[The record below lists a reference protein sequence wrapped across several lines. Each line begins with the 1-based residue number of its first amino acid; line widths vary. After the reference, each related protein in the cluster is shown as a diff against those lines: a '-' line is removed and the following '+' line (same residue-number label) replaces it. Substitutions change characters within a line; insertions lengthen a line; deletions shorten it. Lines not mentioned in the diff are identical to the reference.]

1 MTGER
6 DYGSG
11 GRLALA
17 TPQGNPTVE
26 PEMRRLFPDD
36 VEYYTLRLTSQSDDP
51 QQRMIDYLEG
61 LPVMTE
67 RFAGMDLDG
76 LLFACTASSYLIPP
90 EDQWRLIEATETHL
104 GARVFM
110 AAHAI
115 RTWLE
120 DRGLER
126 IALLTPYPD
135 WLNDPAVDWWQ
146 GCGFVVAGKEQV
158 RIGST
163 DTYAIYEQQTADAR
177 PHVDAWL
184 AIDADAWVISGTGM
198 PSLPLI
204 RALASDDRPII
215 SSNVAL
221 ATAGL
226 LSLNRH
232 TVLINADTGTGADDD

>member
-1 MTGER
+1 MTNER

-26 PEMRRLFPDD
+26 PEMRRLFPMDI
-36 VEYYTLRLTSQSDDP
+36 EYYTLRLTSTSDDP
-51 QQRMIDYLEG
+51 KQRMIDYLEG
-61 LPVMTE
+61 LPIMTE
-67 RFAGMDLDG
+67 RFAGMNLDG

-90 EDQWRLIEATETHL
+90 EEQGRLIEATETRL

-120 DRGLER
+120 HRGHKR

-135 WLNDPAVDWWQ
+135 WLNEPAVAWWTD
-146 GCGFVVAGKEQV
+146 CGFDVAGKEQV
-158 RIGST
+158 SIGST
-163 DTYAIYEQQTADAR
+163 DTYAIYEQQSADAR
-177 PHVDAWL
+177 PHLDAWL
-184 AIDADAWVISGTGM
+184 AIEADAWVISGTGM

-204 RALASDDRPII
+204 GELGGDQPIV
-215 SSNVAL
+215 SSNLAL

-226 LSLNRH
+226 LSLDRR
-232 TVLINADTGTGADDD
+232 TTLAEAADEDNHD

>member
-1 MTGER
+1 MTTER
-6 DYGSG
+6 DYGSS
-11 GRLALA
+11 GRFALA

-26 PEMRRLFPDD
+26 PEMRRLFPLD
-36 VEYYTLRLTSQSDDP
+36 VEYYTMRLTSKADDP
-51 QQRMIDYLEG
+51 RQRMVEYLEG
-61 LPVMTE
+61 LPAMAE
-67 RFAGMDLDG
+67 RYAGMTLDG
-76 LLFACTASSYLIPP
+76 LLFACTASSYLVPP
-90 EDQWRLIEATETHL
+90 EDQWRLIEATEAHI

-120 DRGLER
+120 DRGHQR

-135 WLNDPAVDWWQ
+135 WLNDPAEDWWRAS
-146 GCGFVVAGKEQV
+146 GFHVAGKEQI

-177 PHVDAWL
+177 PHLDRWL
-184 AIDADAWVISGTGM
+184 NVDADAWVISGTGM

-204 RALASDDRPII
+204 RELISDDRPLI

-232 TVLINADTGTGADDD
+232 TTLNELTDEGEDG

>member
-26 PEMRRLFPDD
+26 PEMRRLFPMD
-36 VEYYTLRLTSQSDDP
+36 VEYYTLRLTSHASNP
-51 QQRMIDYLEG
+51 RQRMIDYLEG
-61 LPVMTE
+61 LPLMTE
-67 RFAGMDLDG
+67 RFAGMNLDG

-90 EDQWRLIEATETHL
+90 EDQRRLIEATEAHL
-104 GARVFM
+104 AARVFT
-110 AAHAI
+110 AANAI

-120 DRGLER
+120 DRGLQR

-135 WLNDPAVDWWQ
+135 WLNEPAVAWWQ
-146 GCGFVVAGKEQV
+146 ARGFEVAGKQQV
-158 RIGST
+158 TLGST

-177 PHVDAWL
+177 PHVANWL

-204 RALASDDRPII
+204 RELSEDGRPIV
-215 SSNVAL
+215 SSNLAL

-226 LSLNRH
+226 LSLNRT
-232 TVLINADTGTGADDD
+232 TVMAEESDGENDG

>member
-26 PEMRRLFPDD
+26 PEMRRLFPMD
-36 VEYYTLRLTSQSDDP
+36 VEYYTLRLTSGADDP
-51 QQRMIDYLEG
+51 KQRMIDYLES

-67 RFAGMDLDG
+67 RFAGMALDG
-76 LLFACTASSYLIPP
+76 LLFACTATSYLIPP
-90 EDQWRLIEATETHL
+90 EDQWRLIEATEAHL

-120 DRGLER
+120 DRGLTR

-135 WLNDPAVDWWQ
+135 WLNEPAVDWWTN
-146 GCGFVVAGKEQV
+146 CGFDVAGKEQV
-158 RIGST
+158 QIGT
-163 DTYAIYEQQTADAR
+163 TNTYAIYEQQTADVR
-177 PHVDAWL
+177 RHVEIWL
-184 AIDADAWVISGTGM
+184 AIDAEAWVISGTGM

-204 RALASDDRPII
+204 RELSQDGRPIV
-215 SSNVAL
+215 SSNLAL

-226 LSLNRH
+226 LSLNRS
-232 TVLINADTGTGADDD
+232 TVLAESSDGENNE

>member
-6 DYGSG
+6 DYGAG

-26 PEMRRLFPDD
+26 PEMRRLFPMD
-36 VEYYTLRLTSQSDDP
+36 VEYYTLRLTSRADDP
-51 QQRMIDYLEG
+51 KQRMIDYLEG

-76 LLFACTASSYLIPP
+76 LLFACTASSYLIPA
-90 EDQWRLIEATETHL
+90 EDQRRSIEATETIL

-110 AAHAI
+110 AANAI
-115 RTWLE
+115 RSWLE
-120 DRGLER
+120 DRQLSR

-135 WLNDPAVDWWQ
+135 WLNAPAVDWWRS
-146 GCGFVVAGKEQV
+146 CGFDVAGKEQV

-177 PHVDAWL
+177 PHLDRWL
-184 AIDADAWVISGTGM
+184 SIDAEAWVISGTGM

-204 RALASDDRPII
+204 RELASDDRPVV
-215 SSNVAL
+215 SSNLAL

-226 LSLNRH
+226 LSLNRN
-232 TVLINADTGTGADDD
+232 TVLSEESGEAADG

>member
-6 DYGSG
+6 DYGAG

-26 PEMRRLFPDD
+26 PEMRRLFPLDI
-36 VEYYTLRLTSQSDDP
+36 EYYTLRLTSHADDP
-51 QQRMIDYLEG
+51 KQRMIDYLEG

-67 RFAGMDLDG
+67 RFAGMALDG

-90 EDQWRLIEATETHL
+90 EDQWRLIEATEAHL

-120 DRGLER
+120 DRGLTR

-135 WLNDPAVDWWQ
+135 WLNDPAVDWWRS
-146 GCGFVVAGKEQV
+146 CGFDVSGKEQV
-158 RIGST
+158 QIDS
-163 DTYAIYEQQTADAR
+163 DNTYAIYEQQTADAR
-177 PHVDAWL
+177 PHVDKWL
-184 AIDADAWVISGTGM
+184 AMDADVWVISGTGM

-204 RALASDDRPII
+204 EELGSDGRPIV
-215 SSNVAL
+215 SSNLAL

-226 LSLNRH
+226 LSLNRN
-232 TVLINADTGTGADDD
+232 TVLAETDDD

>member
-1 MTGER
+1 MTIER

-26 PEMRRLFPDD
+26 PEMRRLFPLD
-36 VEYYTLRLTSQSDDP
+36 VEYYTLRLTSHADDP
-51 QQRMIDYLEG
+51 RQRMIDYFEG

-67 RFAGMDLDG
+67 RFAGMSLDG

-90 EDQWRLIEATETHL
+90 EEQWRLIEATEAHL
-104 GARVFM
+104 GARVFT

-120 DRGLER
+120 DRGFNR

-135 WLNDPAVDWWQ
+135 WLNDPAVGWWRSS
-146 GCGFVVAGKEQV
+146 GFDVAGKEQV
-158 RIGST
+158 MLGT
-163 DTYAIYEQQTADAR
+163 DDTYAIYEQQTADAR
-177 PHVDAWL
+177 PHIDRWL
-184 AIDADAWVISGTGM
+184 GIDAEAWVISGTGM

-204 RALASDDRPII
+204 RELSNAGRPIV
-215 SSNVAL
+215 SSNLAL

-232 TVLINADTGTGADDD
+232 TVLADASDEATDA

>member
-1 MTGER
+1 MTSER

-26 PEMRRLFPDD
+26 PEMRRLFPLD
-36 VEYYTLRLTSQSDDP
+36 VEYYTLRLTSHANEP

-61 LPVMTE
+61 LPAMTE
-67 RFAGMDLDG
+67 RFAGMSLDG
-76 LLFACTASSYLIPP
+76 LLFACTASSYLVPP
-90 EDQWRLIEATETHL
+90 EDQWRLIEATEANI

-120 DRGLER
+120 DRGYER

-135 WLNDPAVDWWQ
+135 WLNDPAEDWWRA
-146 GCGFVVAGKEQV
+146 CGFTVAGREQV
-158 RIGST
+158 QIGST
-163 DTYAIYEQQTADAR
+163 DTYAIYEQQTKDAR
-177 PHVDAWL
+177 PHFDRWL
-184 AIDADAWVISGTGM
+184 AIDADAWIVSGTGM

-204 RALASDDRPII
+204 RELANDDRPIV
-215 SSNVAL
+215 SSNLAL

-232 TVLINADTGTGADDD
+232 TMLTEASDGTNDD

>member
-1 MTGER
+1 MTSER
-6 DYGSG
+6 DYGAG

-26 PEMRRLFPDD
+26 PEMRRLFPLD
-36 VEYYTLRLTSQSDDP
+36 VEYYTLRLTSQANKP
-51 QQRMIDYLEG
+51 QQRMVDYLEG

-67 RFAGMDLDG
+67 RFAGMSLDG
-76 LLFACTASSYLIPP
+76 LLFACTATSYLIPP
-90 EDQWRLIEATETHL
+90 EDQWRLIEATEAHL

-110 AAHAI
+110 AAHTI

-120 DRGLER
+120 DRGLRR

-135 WLNDPAVDWWQ
+135 WLNDPAEAWWRA
-146 GCGFVVAGKEQV
+146 CGFEVAGKEQV
-158 RIGST
+158 PIGST
-163 DTYAIYEQQTADAR
+163 DTYAIYEQQSSDAR
-177 PHVDAWL
+177 PHIERWL
-184 AIDADAWVISGTGM
+184 GIDADAWVVSGTGM

-204 RALASDDRPII
+204 RELASAERPIV

-226 LSLNRH
+226 LSLNRN
-232 TVLINADTGTGADDD
+232 TTLMQPEQGNNDG

>member
-1 MTGER
+1 MTSER

-26 PEMRRLFPDD
+26 PEMRRLFPLD
-36 VEYYTLRLTSQSDDP
+36 VEYYTLRLTSQADEP
-51 QQRMIDYLEG
+51 QQRMVDYLEG
-61 LPVMTE
+61 LPGMTE
-67 RFAGMDLDG
+67 RFAGMSLDG
-76 LLFACTASSYLIPP
+76 LLFACTASSYLVPP
-90 EDQWRLIEATETHL
+90 EDQWRLIEATEAHL

-110 AAHAI
+110 AAHTI

-120 DRGLER
+120 DRGHRR

-135 WLNDPAVDWWQ
+135 WLNDPAEDWWRA
-146 GCGFVVAGKEQV
+146 CGFEVAGKEQV
-158 RIGST
+158 PIGST
-163 DTYAIYEQQTADAR
+163 DTYAIYEQQSRDAR
-177 PHVDAWL
+177 PHIDRWL
-184 AIDADAWVISGTGM
+184 GIDADAWVVSGTGM

-204 RALASDDRPII
+204 EELASAERPIV

-226 LSLNRH
+226 LSLNRN
-232 TVLINADTGTGADDD
+232 TTLAQTEQGNNDG

>member
-1 MTGER
+1 MTAER
-6 DYGSG
+6 DYGAG
-11 GRLALA
+11 GRFALA

-26 PEMRRLFPDD
+26 PEMRRLFPLD
-36 VEYYTLRLTSQSDDP
+36 VEYYTMRLTSQADDP

-61 LPVMTE
+61 LPVMAE
-67 RFAGMDLDG
+67 RYAGMTLDG
-76 LLFACTASSYLIPP
+76 LLFACTASSYLVPP
-90 EDQWRLIEATETHL
+90 EDQWRLIEATEAHI

-120 DRGLER
+120 DRDHRR

-135 WLNDPAVDWWQ
+135 WLNEPAEEWWRAS
-146 GCGFVVAGKEQV
+146 GFEVAAKEQI

-177 PHVDAWL
+177 PHLDRWL
-184 AIDADAWVISGTGM
+184 AADADAWVISGTGM

-204 RALASDDRPII
+204 RELTSDDRPII
-215 SSNVAL
+215 SSNFAL

-226 LSLNRH
+226 LSLNQH
-232 TVLINADTGTGADDD
+232 TTLHENTDEPENE